1 MLEEVATKFKT
12 IMIIDDNP
20 IDLYISSKIILKNHF
35 AENLLQYSSAQLAIN
50 YLKENQDNEQLL
62 PNLILIDIH
71 MPIMTGF
78 EFMDIY
84 NQLPLKLKQQCDVY
98 VISST
103 IDEDDIKKVDANK
116 NIKALHEKPITKE
129 FLHSIQ

>member
-1 MLEEVATKFKT
+1 MLGEVATKFKT

-35 AENLLQYSSAQLAIN
+35 AQNLLQYSSAQLAIN
-50 YLKENQDNEQLL
+50 YLKENQENKKLL
-62 PNLILIDIH
+62 PNLILVDIH

-84 NQLPLKLKQQCDVY
+84 NQFPTKLKKNCDIY
-98 VISST
+98 VVSST
-103 IDEDDIKKVDANK
+103 IDEDDIKKVDANT

-129 FLHSIQ
+129 FLGSI